1 MANTIR
7 VTRIDLEDDD
17 GVGPVVGTVHVVV
30 TSDDAVATA
39 VAGGVVK
46 RDQRLVALT
55 RGAWNQLVG
64 ALRRPNTDAW
74 PDGTIAHP
82 VAKDP

>member
-7 VTRIDLEDDD
+7 ILRIDLFDND
-17 GVGPVVGTVHVVV
+17 GVGPIVGEATVEVK
-30 TSDDAVATA
+30 SDDAVTSA

-46 RDQRLVALT
+46 RDTRVVALT
-55 RGAWNQLVG
+55 RTAWNQLVS
-64 ALRRPNTDAW
+64 ALRRPNDDAW

-82 VAKDP
+82 IAKAP